1 VTTKTPAADYTP
13 DPRRWRVLGVLSLA
27 LFMSLIDVSIVNVAL
42 PSIQRGLAAND
53 SQLQWILAGYA
64 LTFGIGLVAAGR
76 AGDLYGR
83 GPLFILGVV
92 LFTGASAWAGLS
104 SDALWLNIARAL
116 EGLGSGL
123 ISPQVIGMIQQ
134 YFRGAERG
142 RAFGIFGGV
151 VGASVAIGP
160 VLGGLLIQLGGIE
173 NGWRWIFF
181 VNLPFGVLA
190 IVLALLWIPRPLFT
204 RTQDGPEAGPLE
216 RDLDP
221 VGSVLLGLAVL
232 GLLLP
237 FVESG
242 RSVIVWIAL
251 PVGVALLAVWVW
263 WERRYKQSGRSPMV
277 DLAIFQ
283 VVSFRNGTLV
293 IGLYFLGMTS
303 VWVLVAL
310 YFQDGL
316 GHSAL
321 ASGLVGLPSAV
332 LSGLSALWAG
342 RLVATHG
349 RKVVIAGLYCA
360 ILGLLLCVLVVW
372 FHERGD
378 LSEWWLLLSLA
389 FIGIAQGSVISPN
402 QALTLAEVPLTYAG
416 SSGGVMQT
424 VQRIGTSMGIAIIT
438 AIAFSVLRGG
448 GWAAAFIIGFAA
460 IGVVVVLALAVA
472 HLDLHQ
478 RRGRSSWL

>member
-1 VTTKTPAADYTP
+1 
-13 DPRRWRVLGVLSLA
+13 
-27 LFMSLIDVSIVNVAL
+27 
-42 PSIQRGLAAND
+42 
-53 SQLQWILAGYA
+53 
-64 LTFGIGLVAAGR
+64 
-76 AGDLYGR
+76 
-83 GPLFILGVV
+83 
-92 LFTGASAWAGLS
+92 
-104 SDALWLNIARAL
+104 
-116 EGLGSGL
+116 
-123 ISPQVIGMIQQ
+123 
-134 YFRGAERG
+134 
-142 RAFGIFGGV
+142 
-151 VGASVAIGP
+151 
-160 VLGGLLIQLGGIE
+160 
-173 NGWRWIFF
+173 
-181 VNLPFGVLA
+181 
-190 IVLALLWIPRPLFT
+190 
-204 RTQDGPEAGPLE
+204 
-216 RDLDP
+216 
-221 VGSVLLGLAVL
+221 
-232 GLLLP
+232 
-237 FVESG
+237 
-242 RSVIVWIAL
+242 
-251 PVGVALLAVWVW
+251 
-263 WERRYKQSGRSPMV
+263 
-277 DLAIFQ
+277 
-283 VVSFRNGTLV
+283 
-293 IGLYFLGMTS
+293 MTS

-360 ILGLLLCVLVVW
+360 ILGRLLCVLVVW